1 MADQTDD
8 AKVVP
13 VIWEVPVGLPTH
25 YSTNLI
31 VQHTDED
38 FTITF
43 WDVRPPVLI
52 GTLEEK
58 RKQVEALKAIRPTAL
73 VRIILSP
80 GKMRE
85 FTQVMRDNL
94 KTFDETRADAVTEKD
109 KK

>member
-1 MADQTDD
+1 MADQADD
-8 AKVVP
+8 GKVVP
-13 VIWEVPVGLPTH
+13 IIWEVPAGLPTH

-31 VQHTDED
+31 VQHSDED

-52 GTLEEK
+52 GTREDKL
-58 RKQVEALKAIRPTAL
+58 RQVEELREIRPTAL

-80 GKMRE
+80 RKMRE
-85 FTQVMRDNL
+85 FTQVMQDNL
-94 KTFDETRADAVTEKD
+94 KTFEETRADSVTEKD